1 LLFKRGGPAG
11 PAYFLDLCWPPAGFN
26 ERYREAFGQPTHGCR
41 AALAYDAVRAVVV
54 GLQALGPLGN
64 QDLESALSV
73 SRRRLRDA
81 LAKTDFTG
89 LTGRVRF
96 DRVGD
101 RRTGM
106 PVLVVEAGPDGP
118 RTRLQSWVGE

>member
-1 LLFKRGGPAG
+1 
-11 PAYFLDLCWPPAGFN
+11 
-26 ERYREAFGQPTHGCR
+26 
-41 AALAYDAVRAVVV
+41 
-54 GLQALGPLGN
+54 
-64 QDLESALSV
+64 
-73 SRRRLRDA
+73 
-81 LAKTDFTG
+81 
-89 LTGRVRF
+89 VRF